1 MAVSRAI
8 AGLHCLICLTMCS
21 AASTPCN
28 QSPAISL
35 CCETGWHC
43 RVTDLASAG
52 EVAIDLQRVGNHCKD
67 IAAEL
72 HKVKADIKD
81 RTPPGT
87 TLQLKQ
93 RNAALSDQLQ
103 QTAARWVIAS
113 YQIKA
118 LQRTAVSALMRI
130 VFKLDML

>member
-1 MAVSRAI
+1 MR
-8 AGLHCLICLTMCS
+8 
-21 AASTPCN
+21 
-28 QSPAISL
+28 Q
-35 CCETGWHC
+35 
-43 RVTDLASAG
+43 DFAG

-81 RTPPGT
+81 CAPPSS

-103 QTAARWVIAS
+103 QTAARFA
-113 YQIKA
+113 A
-118 LQRTAVSALMRI
+118 DTLLTTSAHQQQHS
-130 VFKLDML
+130 